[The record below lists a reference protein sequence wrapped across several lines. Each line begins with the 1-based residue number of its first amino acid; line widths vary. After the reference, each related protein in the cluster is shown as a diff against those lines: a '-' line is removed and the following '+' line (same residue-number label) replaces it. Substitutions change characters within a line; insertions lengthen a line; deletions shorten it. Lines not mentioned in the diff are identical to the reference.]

1 MYPSKYF
8 LLIIR
13 SIVPSSVFE
22 HPPITLVPGWRTRGT
37 RHRVQAS
44 LLLLQLPWT
53 SLPTVP
59 RSHQDRPFP
68 GQPSASTRGRTSGP
82 VAPFRGDTVLWT
94 RSFVL
99 LVSFPGQR
107 LGFKSSKPLPSCVL
121 RVARAEALRL
131 RVEVVLVASAPG
143 VHEPRTGC
151 LSCVVEP
158 LLRAH
163 LASSGSRFQHAER
176 VPRVLHDG
184 ERDWSRVTAFLASLV
199 VVRADSIVVVTIVE
213 PGVPAGCHAAVL
225 LLSESDVVA
234 DPVGNEGH
242 RVHPRSDL
250 VPLAASHTARTPL
263 GPSGNLALLIA
274 SLQLPP
280 TTHLSLSAWQT
291 SCSWSSEQP
300 WLRRARLRP
309 ACCRC
314 SNPCGRPHPSA
325 RLRSSC

>member
-13 SIVPSSVFE
+13 SIVPSSVLK

-59 RSHQDRPFP
+59 RSGQDRPFP

-99 LVSFPGQR
+99 LISFPGQR
-107 LGFKSSKPLPSCVL
+107 LGFKSSKPLPSRVL

-131 RVEVVLVASAPG
+131 RVEVVLVAPAPG

-163 LASSGSRFQHAER
+163 LASSGSWFQHAER

-184 ERDWSRVTAFLASLV
+184 ERDWSRVAAFLVRLV

-213 PGVPAGCHAAVL
+213 TGVPAGRHAAVL
-225 LLSESDVVA
+225 LLCESDVVA

-242 RVHPRSDL
+242 GVHPGSDL
-250 VPLAASHTARTPL
+250 VTLAASHTARTPL
-263 GPSGNLALLIA
+263 RPSGNLALLVA

-280 TTHLSLSAWQT
+280 TSHLSLSAWQT
-291 SCSWSSEQP
+291 SCCWSSEQP
-300 WLRRARLRP
+300 WLRRACLRP
-309 ACCRC
+309 ACCC
-314 SNPCGRPHPSA
+314 CGNPCGHPHPSA

>member
-8 LLIIR
+8 LIIR
-13 SIVPSSVFE
+13 SVVPSSVFE
-22 HPPITLVPGWRTRGT
+22 HPPITLVPGRRTRRT

-59 RSHQDRPFP
+59 RSCQDRPFP
-68 GQPSASTRGRTSGP
+68 GQPTASTRGRTSGP

-94 RSFVL
+94 GSLVL
-99 LVSFPGQR
+99 LISFSGQR

-143 VHEPRTGC
+143 VHEPRAGC

-163 LASSGSRFQHAER
+163 LASSGCRLQHAER

-184 ERDWSRVTAFLASLV
+184 ERDRSRVAAFLARLV

-213 PGVPAGCHAAVL
+213 TGVPAGRHAAVL
-225 LLSESDVVA
+225 LLCESDVVA
-234 DPVGNEGH
+234 DPVGHEGH
-242 RVHPRSDL
+242 GVHPGSDL
-250 VPLAASHTARTPL
+250 VPLAARHTALTPL
-263 GPSGNLALLIA
+263 SPSGNLTLLVS

-291 SCSWSSEQP
+291 SCGWSSEQP
-300 WLRRARLRP
+300 WLRRACLRT
-309 ACCRC
+309 AGCRC
-314 SNPCGRPHPSA
+314 GDPCGHPHPSA

>member
-8 LLIIR
+8 LIIR
-13 SIVPSSVFE
+13 SVVPSSILE

-44 LLLLQLPWT
+44 LLLLQFPWT

-59 RSHQDRPFP
+59 RSDQDRPFP
-68 GQPSASTRGRTSGP
+68 GQPTASTRGRTSGP

-121 RVARAEALRL
+121 RVARAQALRL
-131 RVEVVLVASAPG
+131 RVEVVLVASTPG
-143 VHEPRTGC
+143 VHEPCARC

-163 LASSGSRFQHAER
+163 LAGSGSRFQHAER
-176 VPRVLHDG
+176 VPRVLDDG
-184 ERDWSRVTAFLASLV
+184 ERDWSRVAAFLARLV
-199 VVRADSIVVVTIVE
+199 LVRADSIVVVTIVE
-213 PGVPAGCHAAVL
+213 TGVPAGRHAAVL
-225 LLSESDVVA
+225 LLCESDVVA

-242 RVHPRSDL
+242 GVHPGSDL
-250 VPLAASHTARTPL
+250 VPLAARYTARTPL
-263 GPSGNLALLIA
+263 SPSCNLALLIS

-291 SCSWSSEQP
+291 SCCWSSEQP
-300 WLRRARLRP
+300 WLRRACLRT
-309 ACCRC
+309 ACCC
-314 SNPCGRPHPSA
+314 CGHPGGHPHPSA

>member
-8 LLIIR
+8 LIIR
-13 SIVPSSVFE
+13 SVVPSSVFE
-22 HPPITLVPGWRTRGT
+22 HPPITLVPGRRTRRT

-59 RSHQDRPFP
+59 RSDQDRPFP

-107 LGFKSSKPLPSCVL
+107 LGFKSSKPLPSRVL

-143 VHEPRTGC
+143 VHEPCTGC

-163 LASSGSRFQHAER
+163 LASSGCRFQHAER
-176 VPRVLHDG
+176 VPRVLDDG
-184 ERDWSRVTAFLASLV
+184 ERDWSRVAAFLARLV
-199 VVRADSIVVVTIVE
+199 VVCADSIVVVTIVE
-213 PGVPAGCHAAVL
+213 TGVPAGRHAAVL
-225 LLSESDVVA
+225 LLCESDVVA
-234 DPVGNEGH
+234 DPIGNEGH
-242 RVHPRSDL
+242 GVHPGSDL
-250 VPLAASHTARTPL
+250 VPLAARHTARTPL
-263 GPSGNLALLIA
+263 GPSGNLALLVA
-274 SLQLPP
+274 SLQLP
-280 TTHLSLSAWQT
+280 TTTNLPLSAWKT
-291 SCSWSSEQP
+291 SCCWSSEQP
-300 WLRRARLRP
+300 WLRRACLRP

-314 SNPCGRPHPSA
+314 SNPCGHPHPSA

>member
-22 HPPITLVPGWRTRGT
+22 HPPITLVPGWRTRRT

-44 LLLLQLPWT
+44 LLLLQFPWT

-59 RSHQDRPFP
+59 RSCQDRPFP

-82 VAPFRGDTVLWT
+82 VAPFRDDTVLWT

-143 VHEPRTGC
+143 VHEPCAGC

-158 LLRAH
+158 LLCAH
-163 LASSGSRFQHAER
+163 LASSGCRFQHAER
-176 VPRVLHDG
+176 VPRVLDDS
-184 ERDWSRVTAFLASLV
+184 ERNRSRLARLV

-213 PGVPAGCHAAVL
+213 TGVPAGRHAAVL

-242 RVHPRSDL
+242 GVHPGSDL
-250 VPLAASHTARTPL
+250 VPLAARHTARTPL
-263 GPSGNLALLIA
+263 GPSSNLTLLVS

-291 SCSWSSEQP
+291 SCCWSSEQP
-300 WLRRARLRP
+300 WLRRACLRP

-314 SNPCGRPHPSA
+314 SDPCGHPHPSA